1 MLRAMKALADAG
13 QRVKPFDW
21 YGIHYCEFRHLLS
34 PCKPTFEDVVRH
46 LDGERQRPLRAIH
59 QYLLDHKARPSCT
72 TFHKVDYKY
81 RGVQAVQIGIDEFSV
96 RSLKNQIYVRVNGA
110 YWWWPDGEK
119 LVNGQLLRR
128 DAELQEYAQRHV
140 NYCTGCSTSHDHGG
154 YATILGRRKCLCGGI
169 DFKAFTPGMEEVPQL
184 EKLIDIRLEL
194 TDCIKAEEKER
205 LRKRGRLPYEKDR

>member
-1 MLRAMKALADAG
+1 M
-13 QRVKPFDW
+13 
-21 YGIHYCEFRHLLS
+21 
-34 PCKPTFEDVVRH
+34 
-46 LDGERQRPLRAIH
+46 
-59 QYLLDHKARPSCT
+59 
-72 TFHKVDYKY
+72 DYKY

>member
-1 MLRAMKALADAG
+1 M
-13 QRVKPFDW
+13 
-21 YGIHYCEFRHLLS
+21 
-34 PCKPTFEDVVRH
+34 
-46 LDGERQRPLRAIH
+46 
-59 QYLLDHKARPSCT
+59 
-72 TFHKVDYKY
+72 DYKY

-140 NYCTGCSTSHDHGG
+140 NYCT
-154 YATILGRRKCLCGGI
+154 AAPPPTITAAMPPFWGRRKCLCGGI